1 MSESSS
7 PSLAE
12 ALSSYSVNLKPE
24 DQRVSQLE
32 LNRFVQ
38 WCGRDRRVGGIS
50 PHEVASYGETASL
63 LSGDTASRLK
73 HVKAFLTFMKKSGFT
88 EISLAPHLKAIKG
101 KGRNRLY
108 FKTASEQAELSE
120 EGMANLQSRLGILKE
135 ERIKVV
141 DDIKKA
147 MADKDFR
154 ENAPL
159 DAAKERQGMIE
170 SNIREI
176 EAVLANAVAT
186 ETKPVDD
193 KRVRLGKKVTLKE
206 AATGKKVSYV
216 LVDSREADPA
226 SGKISSAS
234 PVGKA
239 LLDRTVGDDVQIAV
253 PRGTLRY
260 TVEQV
265 ER

>member
-1 MSESSS
+1 MAEGSSA
-7 PSLAE
+7 SLSE

-38 WCGRDRRVGGIS
+38 WCGRDRRVAEIS

-88 EISLAPHLKAIKG
+88 EISLAPHLKATKG

-108 FKTASEQAELSE
+108 FKAASEQAELSAD
-120 EGMANLQSRLGILKE
+120 GIANLQARLEMLKE

-141 DDIKKA
+141 ADIKRA

-176 EAVLANAVAT
+176 EAVLSNAVAT
-186 ETKPVDD
+186 ETKIEDD
-193 KRVRLGKKVTLKE
+193 NLVRLGKKVTLKE
-206 AATGKKVSYV
+206 TSTGKKLSYV

-239 LLDRTVGDDVQIAV
+239 LLDRAVGDEVQIAV
-253 PRGTLRY
+253 PRGTLHY
-260 TVEQV
+260 TVEHV

>member
-1 MSESSS
+1 M
-7 PSLAE
+7 
-12 ALSSYSVNLKPE
+12 
-24 DQRVSQLE
+24 
-32 LNRFVQ
+32 
-38 WCGRDRRVGGIS
+38 
-50 PHEVASYGETASL
+50 
-63 LSGDTASRLK
+63 
-73 HVKAFLTFMKKSGFT
+73 
-88 EISLAPHLKAIKG
+88 
-101 KGRNRLY
+101 
-108 FKTASEQAELSE
+108 
-120 EGMANLQSRLGILKE
+120 LKE

-141 DDIKKA
+141 ADIKRA
-147 MADKDFR
+147 MGDKDFR

-176 EAVLANAVAT
+176 ETVLANSVVT

-239 LLDRTVGDDVQIAV
+239 LLDRAVGDDVQISV
-253 PRGTLRY
+253 PRGTLHY
-260 TVEQV
+260 TVERV